1 MANYMPVRSPI
12 LPRRP
17 SNGAGSG
24 RTRIDGHAERT
35 DGVKIDVIKIQMER
49 RVSGESARITLKQI
63 SWETLLG
70 RFIAYLHARIIFFR
84 SARLP
89 FYLSGRDFSSIPD
102 RRDGDP
108 LEKIPPSQGGG
119 RERAPSFSP
128 LSSFLSFGN
137 VFGAPAKASRRFP
150 DVDRA
155 RRSSSARVTLGQVS
169 AFLSPPLPPPSPP
182 GERRGRNRVR
192 SRGRCSRARVFNICL
207 TILNERYYRSFSSN
221 THAASVDK
229 ACACNDGGH
238 LCSAQ
243 KAVLNYACRME
254 ISF

>member
-12 LPRRP
+12 LPRHP
-17 SNGAGSG
+17 SSGAGSG

-84 SARLP
+84 SVRLP
-89 FYLSGRDFSSIPD
+89 FYLSGRDFSSIPQPP
-102 RRDGDP
+102 RRRSP
-108 LEKIPPSQGGG
+108 RENPPVAGGG
-119 RERAPSFSP
+119 QVFPP

-137 VFGAPAKASRRFP
+137 GAPAKESRRFP

-155 RRSSSARVTLGQVS
+155 RRSSSARV
-169 AFLSPPLPPPSPP
+169 
-182 GERRGRNRVR
+182 NVR
-192 SRGRCSRARVFNICL
+192 SG
-207 TILNERYYRSFSSN
+207 
-221 THAASVDK
+221 
-229 ACACNDGGH
+229 
-238 LCSAQ
+238 
-243 KAVLNYACRME
+243 
-254 ISF
+254 